1 MRKVSN
7 RIVLRGFI
15 CLLLLSGI
23 MVVFSSMKSQFNSDQ
38 PQQSTPSCTIQQTFS
53 DRLQYDTI
61 VFNTPRSVA
70 GNLGSQT
77 LLP

>member
-1 MRKVSN
+1 MRKESKL
-7 RIVLRGFI
+7 IVLRGFI

-38 PQQSTPSCTIQQTFS
+38 PQQSTPSFTIQQTFS

-61 VFNTPRSVA
+61 VFNTTGSVA